1 MGKGGKKKKAKITGT
16 PDVQR
21 FKQQREFSLLQE
33 CVTIQE
39 SLPFVAVDAL
49 DVMAYKKVARFLNM
63 VGLLA
68 EHLQIHTNKDF
79 RFNYHHRYLAPTPQF
94 FPFGFDVAVIRQA
107 REAQEKPG
115 VKFNDVTHTYTDEIR
130 NAAEAFLKEV
140 DSSMTKIASEIE
152 PRLKNDFQTGLKRFK
167 LELKEDIELFDKMW
181 MDFESKFVKAR
192 HDIMCKV
199 FEPIDKLVTVEI
211 ALAQAEERR
220 DIETKQRLE
229 NEFVAVIEDFTN
241 TMFPDTKAEK
251 FPADVI
257 PLAEACIF
265 YESKCDEQWLHQA
278 KYLINDYMELRI
290 YITKIPE
297 ERLNP
302 ELKENAQLTRLLK
315 QFHGSVI
322 AARDALD
329 FVSRLPKLIH
339 AKTADW
345 MAKKLLEPDLRYIQ
359 KTAALALSEGIH

>member
-16 PDVQR
+16 PDVVR
-21 FKQQREFSLLQE
+21 FKQQREFALLQE

-68 EHLQIHTNKDF
+68 EYLQIHTNKDF

-115 VKFNDVTHTYTDEIR
+115 VAFNGTTHPYLQETRE
-130 NAAEAFLKEV
+130 AAEQFLKEV

-199 FEPIDKLVTVEI
+199 FEPVDKLITVEI
-211 ALAQAEERR
+211 ALSQAEERR

-229 NEFVAVIEDFTN
+229 NEFAVVVEEFTN
-241 TMFPDTKAEK
+241 TMFPETKADK

-265 YESKCDEQWLHQA
+265 YESKCDERWLHQA
-278 KYLINDYMELRI
+278 KYLINDYLELRM
-290 YITKIPE
+290 YVTKIPE

-302 ELKENAQLTRLLK
+302 ELKENAQLMRLLK
-315 QFHGSVI
+315 TFHASVI

-345 MAKKLLEPDLRYIQ
+345 MTKYLVEPDLRYIQ
-359 KTAALALSEGIH
+359 KTAALALAEGIH